1 MSYTPEQEKKI
12 MLVRLYCGDTES
24 SPFYPIF
31 TDEEIGAI
39 LEYRNWNLQKAIRDC
54 AISASMQF
62 AQMTY
67 RERTGDIDVWN
78 NVSLQYQ
85 KALQDLINDNNIGSL
100 GTGLMPYFGGISWC
114 EVGKINGNS
123 DQVRSSLTWES
134 HTIPQ
139 IGGAATPAQMWLDQN
154 YKTIFPGIGNPA
166 MPPFAIIVE

>member
-1 MSYTPEQEKKI
+1 MAYTPEQQKKI
-12 MLVRLYCGDTES
+12 SYVRLMIGDTPS

-31 TDEEIGAI
+31 EDDEIASI
-39 LEYRNWNLQKAIRDC
+39 LENYNWDVRKAVRVA

-67 RERTGDIDVWN
+67 RERTGDIEVWN

-85 KALQDLINDNNIGSL
+85 KALQDLINDNSIGSL

-114 EVGKINGNS
+114 EVGKINGNP

-154 YKTIFPGIGNPA
+154 YKTIFPGIGNPV